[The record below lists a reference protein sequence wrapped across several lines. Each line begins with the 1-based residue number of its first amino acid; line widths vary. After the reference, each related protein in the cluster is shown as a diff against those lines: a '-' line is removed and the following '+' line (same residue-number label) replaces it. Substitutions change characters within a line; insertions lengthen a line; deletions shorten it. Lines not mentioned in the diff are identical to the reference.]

1 MITPSCLELSNRG
14 SVTIEP
20 RVTVVDIVKR
30 GYAYYLRRGK
40 LEWDY
45 ETGCLLWLGAQ
56 FPDGYGKVRASPK
69 MRPEIA
75 LRTLR
80 AQRYFWELYRGRADG
95 YDISHKCHRRLCV
108 WIKHLIPERHSE
120 NMFAQYAHYAWGPS
134 DKETCT
140 QMMLEGLDAP
150 TIADK
155 LMAPRLAVS
164 KLMAELGPL
173 IRPTDFKF

>member
-1 MITPSCLELSNRG
+1 MMKASCLESSNRG
-14 SVTIEP
+14 LRTIEP
-20 RVTVVDIVKR
+20 RVAIVKTVKR
-30 GYAYYLRRGK
+30 GYAYYLRKGMM
-40 LEWDY
+40 EWDH

-56 FPDGYGKVRASPK
+56 FPDGYGKVRASPQ
-69 MRPEIA
+69 MRPERS

-95 YDISHKCHRRLCV
+95 MDISHKCHRRLCV
-108 WIKHLIPERHSE
+108 WVKHLVPERHSE
-120 NMFAQYAHYAWGPS
+120 NMFAQYATYLWAPT
-134 DKETCT
+134 DKETCME
-140 QMMLEGLDAP
+140 MMVQGFDAP

-173 IRPTDFKF
+173 IQQPTFKF